1 VFWGQP
7 SVFGGQPCVCVW
19 GGGRI
24 VDPIPRG
31 QLDRDA
37 WQEGW

>member
-1 VFWGQP
+1 VFWGATVCVWGP
-7 SVFGGQPCVCVW
+7 TVCVW